1 MRAAGWIAALAT
13 AMTACT
19 LRAATVYWTID
30 GEAGDSFAEAYMQTL
45 EIADNNAENVV
56 AWLYS
61 LDTSSGERIDYEPA
75 VGIESEAGA
84 GLIFYGESNPT
95 AIPAD
100 PALVYGVQLGVL
112 EEDGSVTA
120 STGTVYLDQI
130 VASYNGI
137 ADETPPEVTIASV
150 TGLVP
155 HTETGNALKSRKSA
169 WRCSLVME
177 FTFVSGAMPDSFIRT
192 GIIAFPARSPRA
204 FAKSRFMYFSKSRKS
219 LASSFF
225 SSSAGFKSI
234 SKRYLHSPKRRI
246 CALAESTK
254 GPLTPKCVNSI
265 SPCS

>member
-1 MRAAGWIAALAT
+1 MRAVGWMAALAT

-30 GEAGDSFAEAYMQTL
+30 GEAGDSFTAAYLQTL
-45 EIADNNAENVV
+45 AVAGCNAENVV

-120 STGTVYLDQI
+120 Q
-130 VASYNGI
+130 
-137 ADETPPEVTIASV
+137 
-150 TGLVP
+150 
-155 HTETGNALKSRKSA
+155 
-169 WRCSLVME
+169 
-177 FTFVSGAMPDSFIRT
+177 
-192 GIIAFPARSPRA
+192 
-204 FAKSRFMYFSKSRKS
+204 
-219 LASSFF
+219 F
-225 SSSAGFKSI
+225 SSERLTFERLDEMGAVQKGAVATYDKPWNLAMAGWGAVPEPNGALSV
-234 SKRYLHSPKRRI
+234 LVGTALLALRRR
-246 CALAESTK
+246 CHA
-254 GPLTPKCVNSI
+254 
-265 SPCS
+265 